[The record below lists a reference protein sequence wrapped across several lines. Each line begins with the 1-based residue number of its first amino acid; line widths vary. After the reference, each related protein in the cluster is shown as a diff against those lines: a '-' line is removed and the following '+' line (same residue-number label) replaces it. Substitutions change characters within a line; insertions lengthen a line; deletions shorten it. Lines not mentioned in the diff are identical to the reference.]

1 MLNLTDVTHV
11 YPNNTRALDGVTL
24 EIPRGMYGLGPNGAG
39 KSTLMR
45 SIATLQTPSS
55 GAITFDGV
63 DVVLSPR
70 RLGLDWAIYHRI
82 LVFIPGDCLRHA
94 RAHGGAQG
102 YCWQCRAQRNG
113 RDALESG
120 QSLEGA

>member
-1 MLNLTDVTHV
+1 MLSLTDVTHV

-24 EIPRGMYGLGPNGAG
+24 EIPRGMYGLLGPNGAG

-63 DVVLSPR
+63 DVVAEPEAIR
-70 RLGLDWAIYHRI
+70 ARLGICRRI
-82 LVFIPGDCLRHA
+82 LAFI
-94 RAHGGAQG
+94 HG
-102 YCWQCRAQRNG
+102 
-113 RDALESG
+113 
-120 QSLEGA
+120 

>member
-1 MLNLTDVTHV
+1 MLSLTDVTHV

-24 EIPRGMYGLGPNGAG
+24 EIPRGMYGLLGPNGAG

-63 DVVLSPR
+63 DVVGELGGR
-70 RLGLDWAIYHRI
+70 AGGHRLHAYC
-82 LVFIPGDCLRHA
+82 DCL
-94 RAHGGAQG
+94 
-102 YCWQCRAQRNG
+102 G
-113 RDALESG
+113 R
-120 QSLEGA
+120 